1 MRFVDYFASIEMDS
15 CDLKVMCLAVSG
27 KYLFSADYEGNVR
40 SWALGTLTAVGS
52 TVSVFVNICVS
63 VSGCIYL

>member
-1 MRFVDYFASIEMDS
+1 MDS

-52 TVSVFVNICVS
+52 TVSVFVRIVKCECEYMGVY
-63 VSGCIYL
+63 VCEDC